1 MPGLDLYSPTLT
13 RDFTYYDKCAIKL
26 TPAEMVSTRVRIT
39 VAIIRTPLYRTLNLK
54 YPLPKEFYGYGQ
66 WFSVNTLIGE
76 SAINYY
82 RSIVWD
88 YWNEHAVIAH
98 QLTNVFQRLSKFVT
112 ASIDAQVFLLPQG
125 SPSAQALSDMRPE
138 QQRLTEGLTL
148 EALGLPFNDGIPGN
162 DFVNT
167 FVHPFDLMRF
177 AFVFGTV
184 FSVKIESW
192 SMGNTLAGVAPG
204 NPETNPPYNQPN
216 ANDSPPSPSPGAGNP
231 QQPYGLLPPL
241 SSPIDPSL
249 NPNDFSNAPT
259 GIPQIATVRVQGWS
273 IPAIPSVQGA
283 AFAVGCAR
291 ATFALSVPILAGV
304 QNAVSL
310 GTAIINVL
318 PDGNLDVAQIVAAF
332 PGFIPGTHFME
343 ANAACGM

>member
-1 MPGLDLYSPTLT
+1 MPGLDLYKPTLT

-98 QLTNVFQRLSKFVT
+98 QLTNVFQRLSKFIT

-148 EALGLPFNDGIPGN
+148 EKLGLPFNDGIPGN

-216 ANDSPPSPSPGAGNP
+216 ANDSPPTPSPGAGNP
-231 QQPYGLLPPL
+231 QQPYGLVPPI
-241 SSPIDPSL
+241 SSPIDSSL
-249 NPNDFSNAPT
+249 DPNDFSNAPT
-259 GIPQIATVRVQGWS
+259 GSPTTSTVRVQGWRVD
-273 IPAIPSVQGA
+273 AIPGVQTFGYVVTCPA
-283 AFAVGCAR
+283 ATLAIAYPPF
-291 ATFALSVPILAGV
+291 AGV
-304 QNAVSL
+304 RNPVDL
-310 GTAIINVL
+310 GTAIINV
-318 PDGNLDVAQIVAAF
+318 DGSGNLDGAQVIAAF
-332 PGFIPGTHFME
+332 PGFEFGTHTFT
-343 ANAACGM
+343 ASAACGM